1 MRLII
6 RKTLLMFLLLSL
18 SNVLTGFQLSAQE
31 QNKKFS
37 VKADNVTLKE
47 AIEVV
52 RKQGNYSFL
61 IRNNDIDLNKK
72 VSVNVD
78 KGTIN
83 DVMAQLLTGTG
94 ISYEVNGNRVVIFHA
109 AVPEKE
115 QGKAF
120 VLKGKVT
127 DPSGE
132 GVIGANVK
140 VLNSTEGTITDMDG
154 NFSLSV
160 TPNARLSVS
169 YIGYA
174 TQEVVVKNQTPL
186 HIALKEDSR
195 LIDEV
200 VVVGYGVQKKANLTG
215 AVSSVKMDEVL
226 GDRPVVSVS
235 DALKGAM
242 PGLQI
247 TGNSGRPGEEM
258 SFNIRGVNSLDK
270 NGKPLVLVDNVE
282 MDINMLDPN
291 DIESVTVLKDAASSA
306 IYGARAAFGV
316 ILITTK
322 KGSDSTR
329 LSINY
334 SNNFSFSRP
343 ANMPRKA
350 TPLQTVQAY
359 KDMGTI
365 NYQSGQNV
373 DTWLDLLKEYNANPS
388 AYPDGYAMVDGL
400 RYSLAETNLFDDMME
415 TGFQQTHNLSV
426 GGGTKD
432 ISYRFS
438 FCMVDENGVLASD
451 KDAYKRYNV
460 SSYIRSDV
468 FSWITPE
475 LDIKYTNSKSELP
488 ETSGGY
494 GIWGAAVA
502 FPSYFPIGTMNID
515 GEELPINTPRN
526 LINLAYP
533 TTIQKNN
540 IRIFGKVTI
549 TPLKNVKLVGEYT
562 YNHLSNEKTKFEKK
576 FYYAH
581 GGNFVKET
589 STANSKYENS
599 NGITD
604 YKALNFYGNYNT
616 TWGKHEVTVMG
627 GFNQESSDYRYA
639 EMSRMNMI
647 NEDLPSISQAT
658 GDYFAKDKFE
668 RYTVRGLFYRINYSF
683 AGKYL
688 IETNGRYDGSSKFP
702 KDSRFGF
709 FPSVSAGWRVSEEAF
724 MKPLTSV
731 LSNLKLRA
739 SWGNIGNQ
747 SITPYAYIPGMDA
760 EQAYWT
766 VSGIKVTTLKPAA
779 LVSNSFTWE
788 KVTTVD
794 VGFDLGLFNDVVSL
808 QVDIFKEKRD
818 GILITRK
825 TVPVLAGF
833 SGASI
838 PVGNLGKAENK
849 GIETALEVKKRVAN
863 GLFYSLRGN
872 FSFARNKIIEND
884 EPKPKY
890 EYQDARGRRIDQTFG
905 LVALGFF
912 KDQDDIKNSPKQTFQ
927 STVRPGDIKYK
938 DINGDGVVD
947 EYDKVAIGD
956 PRTPEIM
963 FGFGGTVAYKNFD
976 VSLFFTG
983 AAKTSFF
990 LEGATVYPF
999 LNGEGTWNV
1008 LREVYDNRWTSET
1021 AATAKYPIV
1030 LNANSYNNYQT
1041 STMYMRNG
1049 SYLRLKSAEIGYT
1062 FKGRLIDKMFMDN
1075 IRLFCNGQNLL
1086 TLDYI
1091 KIVDPESN
1099 NGVGNYPMQ
1108 RTINFGF
1115 QINFK

>member
-1 MRLII
+1 
-6 RKTLLMFLLLSL
+6 MFLLLSL

-291 DIESVTVLKDAASSA
+291 DIESVTVLKDAVSSA

-438 FCMVDENGVLASD
+438 FGMVDENGVLASD

-502 FPSYFPIGTMNID
+502 FPSYFPTGTMNID

-604 YKALNFYGNYNT
+604 YNALNFYGNYNN

-668 RYTVRGLFYRINYSF
+668 RYTVRGLFYRINYS
-683 AGKYL
+683 
-688 IETNGRYDGSSKFP
+688 
-702 KDSRFGF
+702 
-709 FPSVSAGWRVSEEAF
+709 
-724 MKPLTSV
+724 
-731 LSNLKLRA
+731 LR
-739 SWGNIGNQ
+739 
-747 SITPYAYIPGMDA
+747 
-760 EQAYWT
+760 
-766 VSGIKVTTLKPAA
+766 
-779 LVSNSFTWE
+779 
-788 KVTTVD
+788 
-794 VGFDLGLFNDVVSL
+794 
-808 QVDIFKEKRD
+808 
-818 GILITRK
+818 
-825 TVPVLAGF
+825 
-833 SGASI
+833 
-838 PVGNLGKAENK
+838 
-849 GIETALEVKKRVAN
+849 
-863 GLFYSLRGN
+863 
-872 FSFARNKIIEND
+872 
-884 EPKPKY
+884 
-890 EYQDARGRRIDQTFG
+890 
-905 LVALGFF
+905 
-912 KDQDDIKNSPKQTFQ
+912 
-927 STVRPGDIKYK
+927 
-938 DINGDGVVD
+938 
-947 EYDKVAIGD
+947 
-956 PRTPEIM
+956 
-963 FGFGGTVAYKNFD
+963 
-976 VSLFFTG
+976 
-983 AAKTSFF
+983 
-990 LEGATVYPF
+990 
-999 LNGEGTWNV
+999 
-1008 LREVYDNRWTSET
+1008 
-1021 AATAKYPIV
+1021 
-1030 LNANSYNNYQT
+1030 
-1041 STMYMRNG
+1041 
-1049 SYLRLKSAEIGYT
+1049 
-1062 FKGRLIDKMFMDN
+1062 
-1075 IRLFCNGQNLL
+1075 
-1086 TLDYI
+1086 
-1091 KIVDPESN
+1091 
-1099 NGVGNYPMQ
+1099 
-1108 RTINFGF
+1108 
-1115 QINFK
+1115 QISD